1 MADATVGKSVK
12 DELTPVR
19 KAAITLVALGK
30 DIAADVLKNL
40 SEREVEKLTV
50 EIANM
55 GDVPPKI
62 EHDVLEECHTIF
74 MARQYVGQ
82 GGIDYARGLLDQAFG
97 KTKAE
102 SILMRLEGTLH
113 KTGFELLKNIDPRH
127 LINFIQSE
135 HPQTISL
142 ILTQLPPK
150 QAAAVLSDL
159 PAELQAEVALR
170 LATMERISPEVL
182 RQLEEVLES
191 QFETTSTRD
200 LSVSGGA
207 KAVAEILNIVD
218 TLTERRIMS
227 VLEGEDPELANEI
240 KNLMFVFEDLNLLD
254 DRSIQKVLKEVET
267 KDLAVAMK
275 AASEDVKHKI
285 FSNVSERVGTM
296 IREEIEFLGPMRL
309 SEVEAAQQRIV
320 ESVRRLEGEGQIVI
334 TGRGGGKDD
343 III

>member
-1 MADATVGKSVK
+1 MPAQIETN
-12 DELTPVR
+12 EEITPTR
-19 KAAITLVALGK
+19 KAAIALVALGREV
-30 DIAADVLKNL
+30 AADILKGL
-40 SEREVEKLTV
+40 SERDVEKLTV

-55 GDVPPKI
+55 GDVPPDLEREVI
-62 EHDVLEECHTIF
+62 EECHTIF

-82 GGIDYARGLLDQAFG
+82 GGIDYARDLLNEAFG
-97 KTKAE
+97 KPKAE

-142 ILTQLPPK
+142 ILTQLPAK
-150 QAAAVLSDL
+150 QAASVLADL

-182 RQLEEVLES
+182 RQLEEVLET
-191 QFETTSTRD
+191 QFENTSTRD

-207 KAVAEILNIVD
+207 KTVADILNIID
-218 TLTERRIMS
+218 TLTERRIMG
-227 VLEGEDPELANEI
+227 VLENEDPELANEI
-240 KNLMFVFEDLNLLD
+240 KNLMFVFEDLTLLD

-267 KDLAVAMK
+267 KDLAVSMK

-285 FSNVSERVGTM
+285 FSNVSERVATM

-320 ESVRRLEGEGQIVI
+320 EAVRRLEGDGQVVI

-343 III
+343 IIV